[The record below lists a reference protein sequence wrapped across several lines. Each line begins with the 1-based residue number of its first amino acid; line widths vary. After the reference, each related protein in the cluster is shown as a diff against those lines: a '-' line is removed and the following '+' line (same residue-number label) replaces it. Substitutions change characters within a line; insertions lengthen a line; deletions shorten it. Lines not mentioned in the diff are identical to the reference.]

1 VDDSFEELAVLRE
14 VDHGQVCQCHTH
26 DDGGDQ
32 AGIVPERIAE
42 CSGAHHYGHDRL
54 GGHRTA
60 EAQLVQ
66 VVPSHEPGRQQ
77 QDDGGKPD
85 SAGHDLTGRG
95 EKDGHTE
102 PDENVPPRIAPS
114 GGARRAGSTRMYL
127 VSGRLAHIRISMR
140 PSRNVLNER
149 GLLFR
154 FFFPHPRQGDA

>member
-102 PDENVPPRIAPS
+102 PDENVPPPDCSVWWGSKSGLHPDVFGVGPISAYPYFHAPEPEC
-114 GGARRAGSTRMYL
+114 TK
-127 VSGRLAHIRISMR
+127 
-140 PSRNVLNER
+140 
-149 GLLFR
+149 
-154 FFFPHPRQGDA
+154 